1 MIDKVYGKHILIC
14 DICGEYEAGE
24 NEEGFD
30 TFAEAVQ
37 AKRELGWT
45 SKRDKTGVW
54 LEICSECKELK

>member
-14 DICGEYEAGE
+14 DICGEYE
-24 NEEGFD
+24 EGFN

-54 LEICSECKELK
+54 LEICPECKELK